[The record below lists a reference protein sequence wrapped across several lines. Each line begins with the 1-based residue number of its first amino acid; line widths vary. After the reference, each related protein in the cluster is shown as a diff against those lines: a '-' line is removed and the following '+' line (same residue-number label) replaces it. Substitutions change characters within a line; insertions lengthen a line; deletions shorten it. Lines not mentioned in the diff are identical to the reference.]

1 MRKLWAI
8 WYLLTNKAYFL
19 AVCKTGKNGDDMT
32 TIGNYTYAMA
42 ETLINKH
49 ISDVDTFI
57 EQQNAIDE
65 ANDIINGIL

>member
-8 WYLLTNKAYFL
+8 WYLLTHKVFFL
-19 AVCKTGKNGDDMT
+19 AVCKKGTHGDDMT
-32 TIGNYTYAMA
+32 TIGHYTYAMA

-49 ISDVDTFI
+49 IKDVDTYLDQ
-57 EQQNAIDE
+57 EDALDE

>member
-49 ISDVDTFI
+49 IADVDTFI
-57 EQQNAIDE
+57 QQQDAIDE
-65 ANDIINGIL
+65 ANNIINGIL

>member
-8 WYLLTNKAYFL
+8 WYLLTHKVFFL
-19 AVCKTGKNGDDMT
+19 AVCKTGKHGDDMT
-32 TIGNYTYAMA
+32 TIGHYTYSMA

-49 ISDVDTFI
+49 IADVDNYLDQ
-57 EQQNAIDE
+57 EDALDQ

>member
-32 TIGNYTYAMA
+32 TIGNYTYSMA

-49 ISDVDTFI
+49 IADVDTFI

>member
-8 WYLLTNKAYFL
+8 WYLLTHKVFFL
-19 AVCKTGKNGDDMT
+19 AVCKKGTQGDDMT
-32 TIGNYTYAMA
+32 TIGHYTYAMA

-49 ISDVDTFI
+49 IADVDNYLDQ
-57 EQQNAIDE
+57 EDALDQ

>member
-8 WYLLTNKAYFL
+8 WYLLTHKAFFL
-19 AVCKTGKNGDDMT
+19 AVCKTGFDGDDMT

-49 ISDVDTFI
+49 IADVDNYLDQ
-57 EQQNAIDE
+57 EDALDE
-65 ANDIINGIL
+65 AQDIINGIL

>member
-49 ISDVDTFI
+49 IADVDTFI

-65 ANDIINGIL
+65 ANDIINGIV

>member
-49 ISDVDTFI
+49 IADVDTFI

-65 ANDIINGIL
+65 ANDIIKGIL

>member
-1 MRKLWAI
+1 MRKLNALWL
-8 WYLLTNKAYFL
+8 LLTHKAYFV
-19 AVCKTGKNGDDMT
+19 AVCKTGFNGDDMT

-49 ISDVDTFI
+49 IEDVNNYIDQ
-57 EQQNAIDE
+57 EDAIDE

>member
-1 MRKLWAI
+1 
-8 WYLLTNKAYFL
+8 
-19 AVCKTGKNGDDMT
+19 MT

-49 ISDVDTFI
+49 IADVDTFI

-65 ANDIINGIL
+65 ANNIINGIL

>member
-8 WYLLTNKAYFL
+8 WYLLTHKAYFV
-19 AVCKTGKNGDDMT
+19 AVCKTGFNGDDMT

-49 ISDVDTFI
+49 IEDVNNYIDQ
-57 EQQNAIDE
+57 EDAIDE
-65 ANDIINGIL
+65 ANDIINRIL

>member
-1 MRKLWAI
+1 MRKLTAI
-8 WYLLTNKAYFL
+8 WLILTHKAYFV
-19 AVCKTGKNGDDMT
+19 AVCKTGMNGDDMT

-49 ISDVDTFI
+49 IADVDTYLDQ
-57 EQQNAIDE
+57 EDAIDE

>member
-1 MRKLWAI
+1 MRKLNAI
-8 WYLLTNKAYFL
+8 WLLLTHKAYFL

-32 TIGNYTYAMA
+32 TIGHYTYAMA

-49 ISDVDTFI
+49 IADVDTYLDQ
-57 EQQNAIDE
+57 EDALDE